1 MPVCATCCH
10 QWSFKETMRAMYTL
24 KPSMTCPNC
33 RQEQHLTS
41 VSRKRGAYMPFLI
54 LIPMLLNAFFDL
66 NWLTLFGGMALIAA
80 VFHLIYPQ
88 LIELTDKE
96 EPIW

>member
-1 MPVCATCCH
+1 
-10 QWSFKETMRAMYTL
+10 
-24 KPSMTCPNC
+24 
-33 RQEQHLTS
+33 
-41 VSRKRGAYMPFLI
+41 MPFLI